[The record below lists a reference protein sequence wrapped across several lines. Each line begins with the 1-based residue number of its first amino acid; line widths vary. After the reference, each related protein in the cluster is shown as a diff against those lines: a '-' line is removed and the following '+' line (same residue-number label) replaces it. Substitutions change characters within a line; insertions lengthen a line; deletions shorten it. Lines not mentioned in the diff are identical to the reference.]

1 MIDVAALVN
10 QPMFIWY
17 QYFVNPFYS
26 LPMIH
31 WCALL
36 QSHHYVNNLA
46 PESIVFTEGSNW
58 SLPHRFLRTLSLIN
72 SCLIKSFLSFLFPDF
87 YQVWSCLGRILN
99 VRHSGRISINDC
111 SVIFVSFL
119 SLQPFPWN
127 IKFFTMNK
135 IKFPTKFALFTF

>member
-1 MIDVAALVN
+1 MIDAAALVN

-46 PESIVFTEGSNW
+46 PESIMFSLKEVIEVCHTVFCGLYLLS
-58 SLPHRFLRTLSLIN
+58 TLVP
-72 SCLIKSFLSFLFPDF
+72 F
-87 YQVWSCLGRILN
+87 
-99 VRHSGRISINDC
+99 ISISRLLPGLELLGSDSKCASFGKNQYKWLLSDIC
-111 SVIFVSFL
+111 IVSF
-119 SLQPFPWN
+119 SVTFY
-127 IKFFTMNK
+127 IKYKIFHNK
-135 IKFPTKFALFTF
+135 IKIPTKFALFTF